1 MGHQRNIQCTTEGE
15 NRTGSP
21 ADATHTPTR
30 VATDSEGTAAYVA
43 NNRSLISVASEE
55 DDMHEIVSEEE
66 LGLAGS

>member
-1 MGHQRNIQCTTEGE
+1 M
-15 NRTGSP
+15 
-21 ADATHTPTR
+21 
-30 VATDSEGTAAYVA
+30 DSEGTAAYVA